1 MWNKR
6 YNIQDS
12 QKLAESSVK
21 LANASQQDT
30 ATTSDQI
37 TAYMNAYGLDMHTG
51 QLNKALDSWA
61 EVANVSAADVAELA
75 GASQKAASSAKAMGV
90 STDQLN
96 AQIATIESVTRGA
109 PEEIG
114 NGLKTLYARFT
125 DIKMG
130 ETVDG
135 DVDLGKVT
143 GTLNK
148 IGVQVMDKMG
158 NMRNVGD
165 IMEDLMGVWQTLDDN
180 AKKSAATTLAG
191 KHQVDRF
198 LALMNNPNMYEQYKG
213 SSENATGTLD
223 TMNEKYV
230 NSIEGKTKQFQA
242 TVEGLLSELLNPDA
256 MYPLIDTFKGFLEV
270 VKELVKSLGG
280 GQTILAGVAALFT
293 RIFSKNIAQTVN
305 NMQANAQIANV
316 QKNNLIAQKESLEAI
331 GAKNSPLM
339 PLIQYG
345 LDHADKMTAQGRK
358 DFNETLNSQ
367 TKAENDYA
375 LAKQKLQD
383 DVFSTAILSG
393 GLLGVKDPILK
404 LDDDTFTPFNIMES
418 FGGFDLHSIANKID
432 DEQFKELGKAL
443 EDYGIQLRK
452 VKEYEDAFFSP
463 NSKEKEK
470 DQALK
475 NLRKSVTDLEKAYK
489 TLDTVTEGEAGN
501 ADVSGAKKIVDT
513 LKEERKTGF
522 KKETGDKIEE
532 VALPMMRVGADFK
545 EGRRTKGDALN

>member
-1 MWNKR
+1 M
-6 YNIQDS
+6 
-12 QKLAESSVK
+12 
-21 LANASQQDT
+21 
-30 ATTSDQI
+30 
-37 TAYMNAYGLDMHTG
+37 
-51 QLNKALDSWA
+51 
-61 EVANVSAADVAELA
+61 
-75 GASQKAASSAKAMGV
+75 
-90 STDQLN
+90 
-96 AQIATIESVTRGA
+96 
-109 PEEIG
+109 
-114 NGLKTLYARFT
+114 
-125 DIKMG
+125 
-130 ETVDG
+130 
-135 DVDLGKVT
+135 
-143 GTLNK
+143 
-148 IGVQVMDKMG
+148 
-158 NMRNVGD
+158 
-165 IMEDLMGVWQTLDDN
+165 
-180 AKKSAATTLAG
+180 AG

-198 LALMNNPNMYEQYKG
+198 LALMNNSSMYEQYKG

-242 TVEGLLSELLNPDA
+242 TVEGLLTELLNPDA
-256 MYPLIDTFKGFLEV
+256 VYPLIDTFKGFLEV

-305 NMQANAQIANV
+305 NMQSNAQIANV
-316 QKNNLIAQKESLEAI
+316 QRNNLIAQKESLEAI

-345 LDHADKMTAQGRK
+345 LDHADKMTPQGRK

-404 LDDDTFTPFNIMES
+404 LDDDTFSPFNIMES
-418 FGGFDLHSIANKID
+418 FGGFDLHSIANEID

-452 VKEYEDAFFSP
+452 VKEYEDAFFSS

-475 NLRKSVTDLEKAYK
+475 NLKKSVTDLEKAYE
-489 TLDTVTEGEAGN
+489 TLDMVTEGEAGN
-501 ADVSGAKKIVDT
+501 ADISGAKKIVDI
-513 LKEERKTGF
+513 LKDEKKTGF

>member
-51 QLNKALDSWA
+51 ELNKALDSWA

-198 LALMNNPNMYEQYKG
+198 LALMNNPDMYKQYKG
-213 SSENATGTLD
+213 SSEDATGTLD

-305 NMQANAQIANV
+305 NMQSNAQIANV
-316 QKNNLIAQKESLEAI
+316 QRNNLTAQKESLEAI

-393 GLLGVKDPILK
+393 GLLGVKNPILK
-404 LDDDTFTPFNIMES
+404 TITRTLVTCSYTFSHNHITF
-418 FGGFDLHSIANKID
+418 
-432 DEQFKELGKAL
+432 
-443 EDYGIQLRK
+443 
-452 VKEYEDAFFSP
+452 
-463 NSKEKEK
+463 
-470 DQALK
+470 
-475 NLRKSVTDLEKAYK
+475 
-489 TLDTVTEGEAGN
+489 
-501 ADVSGAKKIVDT
+501 
-513 LKEERKTGF
+513 
-522 KKETGDKIEE
+522 
-532 VALPMMRVGADFK
+532 
-545 EGRRTKGDALN
+545 